1 MDECKLDVLAH
12 PTIDENT
19 PKQEMFL
26 SDKPLHAKP
35 KEQEDDQILKE

>member
-1 MDECKLDVLAH
+1 MDECKLDVPAH

-26 SDKPLHAKP
+26 SDKPLP
-35 KEQEDDQILKE
+35 TEP